1 MIDLIG
7 PLIARYGYVIIA
19 LVIAAEGVGIPLPGE
34 TALLT
39 AAAFAARGKLSIV
52 GVILAST
59 IGTVLGGSGGYWIG
73 RTGGIVLVRR
83 VGKWVGLDEHS
94 LQKAHDFF
102 TRHGAKTVFAAR
114 FIALLRIASGLLAG
128 AAEMPFSTFSIYNAL
143 GGFTWS
149 LVIGVLGY
157 EFGEHLHKLDN
168 VVGRWALIGLGVV
181 LVGYLVW
188 RWARRR
194 AAGAGAPMTP
204 ARAAWLAGRIALV
217 GAVVYV
223 VVLVGAVVTQQ
234 WFVFPGTLIPGR
246 VSSDTA
252 IGARRIDFQSTD
264 GIAQVAWQLDF
275 PGGGSPYWMLYFHGN
290 GTTVPLQRQRY
301 ALFRA
306 LGFNVF
312 APEYRGYAGVP
323 GRPSEAAL
331 EHDAAA
337 AFDYLVTVEHVPA
350 DHVVIYGWSLGSAV
364 AIDLATKRSA
374 RALLVEG
381 SPASVVAVGA
391 RDFFFLPV
399 DWLMT
404 SNRFESDRKIEAV
417 HAPILVVHGAHDR
430 RVPIANG
437 RRIYALANPPKA
449 FLELPEGGHDNAPA
463 MSDSVFLA
471 GVRDF
476 LQQQAGISALPR

>member
-1 MIDLIG
+1 VIDVIG

-19 LVIAAEGVGIPLPGE
+19 LVIAAEGIGIPLPGE

-59 IGTVLGGSGGYWIG
+59 VGTVLGGSGGYWIG
-73 RTGGIVLVRR
+73 RTGGLAVVRR

-128 AAEMPFSTFSIYNAL
+128 AAEMPFVTFSIYNAL

-149 LVIGVLGY
+149 LVIGLLGY
-157 EFGEHLHKLDN
+157 EFGEHLHRLDT
-168 VVGRWALIGLGVV
+168 VVGRWALIGLAAV
-181 LVGYLVW
+181 LLGYLVW
-188 RWARRR
+188 RWVRRR
-194 AAGAGAPMTP
+194 SAAEGQPMTP
-204 ARAAWLAGRIALV
+204 ARAARLAGRIALV

-223 VVLVGAVVTQQ
+223 VVLAGALATQQ
-234 WFVFPGTLIPGR
+234 WFVFPGTLIPGQ
-246 VSSDTA
+246 VGPDTA
-252 IGARRIDFQSTD
+252 IGARRIDFQSVD
-264 GIAQVAWQLDF
+264 GVGQVAWQIDV
-275 PGGGSPYWMLYFHGN
+275 PGDGSPYWMLYFHGN
-290 GTTVPLQRQRY
+290 GTTVPLQQQRY

-323 GRPSEAAL
+323 GRPSEVAL
-331 EHDAAA
+331 EHDAVA
-337 AFDYLVTVEHVPA
+337 AFDHLVMVEHVPA
-350 DHVVIYGWSLGSAV
+350 DHVVIYGWSLGAAV
-364 AIDLATKRSA
+364 AIDLATKRAA
-374 RALLVEG
+374 RAVLVEG
-381 SPASVVAVGA
+381 GPASVVAVGA
-391 RDFFFLPV
+391 HDFFFLPV

-404 SNRFESDRKIEAV
+404 SNRFESDREIAGV
-417 HAPILVVHGAHDR
+417 HAPILFVHGLHDR
-430 RVPIANG
+430 RVPITNG
-437 RRIYALANPPKA
+437 RRLYALANPPKA
-449 FLELPEGGHDNAPA
+449 FLELPDGGHDNAPA
-463 MSDSVFLA
+463 MSDSVFLG